1 MKSLSIFVCLF
12 VTTTIFSQDKLFQAE
27 IGLNKSWYNYKYDVL
42 NDVKTQFNPQFTFG
56 VNYNLIS
63 FYNFSFKPGIRYSN
77 LSRSIDMKDY
87 GYNDG
92 SSATF
97 DNYLI
102 SVPLQLN
109 YNIGIINSIIFLNIE
124 PAYIIKSKI
133 KSPSLIYE
141 NQFETRDVTNEMN
154 RIQFS
159 IGAGLEYVF
168 NVFQENFSVKSFY
181 NIGLTKVPKKGE
193 FTSSFGT
200 YEWAEFKTT
209 SLNLFLTYYF

>member
-1 MKSLSIFVCLF
+1 MKSLSIFAFLL
-12 VTTTIFSQDKLFQAE
+12 VTTVIFSQDKLFQLE
-27 IGLNKSWYNYKYDVL
+27 VGLNKSWYNYKYDFP

-63 FYNFSFKPGIRYSN
+63 LYNFSFKPGIRYSN
-77 LSRSIDMKDY
+77 LSRAVDMKDY
-87 GYNDG
+87 GYG

-109 YNIGIINSIIFLNIE
+109 YNIEVINSIVFLNVE

-133 KSPSLIYE
+133 KSPSTIYE
-141 NQFETRDVTNEMN
+141 HQFETREVTSEMN
-154 RIQFS
+154 RFQFS

-168 NVFQENFSVKSFY
+168 SVLQENFSIKSFY
-181 NIGLTKVPKKGE
+181 NIGLTKVPKEGE
-193 FTSSFGT
+193 FRNATST
-200 YEWAEFKTT
+200 YEWLEFKTT
-209 SLNLFLTYYF
+209 SVNLFLTYYF